1 MTNKEYA
8 ADWEALKATDPE
20 VAEALVNELE
30 RERTNLRLIASE
42 NYASPAVLA
51 ALGSTMTDKY
61 AEGYPGRRY
70 YGGCEFVDVTERLA
84 IDRAK
89 ALFGADHANVQPHS
103 GASANL
109 AVFGAFLEP
118 HSDDKVLGM
127 VLAHGGHLTHGSP
140 VNVSGK
146 WFNFVGYEVDRETE
160 QLDMDRIRDLA
171 KAERPKIILAGYTAY
186 PRTIDFAAFREI
198 ADEVG
203 ALLWVDASHFIG
215 LVAGDAYPSPVPY
228 ADVVTFTTH
237 KALRGPRGAMIVCKE
252 EHAKAID
259 KAVFPMMQGGPLEH
273 CIAAKAVALKEACT
287 PEFKAYADRTVR
299 DARALAA
306 GLADEG
312 LRIVSGGTDSH
323 LILADTRPLDIDG
336 KTAEAVADEVGIA
349 LNKNQIPYDPNP
361 PSTPSGIR
369 VGTPGPRRSA
379 WTSPRCAR
387 SRASSATSLK
397 RPEDAGVKEKARA
410 QRARPDAAV
419 PALPVAGRRPAVR
432 GPVAAR
438 RPGPHTEP
446 SVSAYLLIFLASAGT
461 TFLVTPLVRRI
472 GGAHGGHRSARGP
485 EGPSRGDA
493 DDGWARDVCG
503 LPGRSRRLVPAAV
516 LLRHARRAARS
527 RSPRSSRARMMVG
540 LGLID
545 DRRGTSALAKF
556 TAQIFIAGVLY
567 LIGCVADLF
576 LAPRSLQVV
585 SLTSDLAV
593 LLTILWVVVIVNAV
607 NLVDGLDGLAAGM
620 VAIAAGMFFIYMVRT
635 PSPFGDASAAAL
647 LSVHHRRDLRGL
659 PPVELLPGEDLH
671 GGLRLD
677 AAGHAAWRS
686 STISGVGPQP
696 GPAVG
701 RGSGGHRDPAP
712 GARCWCCASRSS
724 TWCSRSR
731 VAPGRAAGSGRPTRS
746 TSTTA

>member
-1 MTNKEYA
+1 MRIAMGSDHAGFPLKEDLKAFLGEQGHEVVDCGTDSTEPVDYPAFCAAAATMVADGRADRGIVVGGSGQGEQIAANKVHGVRAALCHDLFLAQLSREHNDANVLSMGARVIAPAYAREIDPGMAGHRVPGWTAHPETGADRRDRARGATEMTNKEYA

-171 KAERPKIILAGYTAY
+171 KAERPKIILSGYTAY

-215 LVAGDAYPSPVPY
+215 LVAGGAYPSPVPY

-273 CIAAKAVALKEACT
+273 CIAAKAVALKEAST

-306 GLADEG
+306 GLTDEG

-369 VGTPGPRRSA
+369 VGTPGPSTLGMDEPEMREIAEHPGRRS
-379 WTSPRCAR
+379 
-387 SRASSATSLK
+387 
-397 RPEDAGVKEKARA
+397 
-410 QRARPDAAV
+410 
-419 PALPVAGRRPAVR
+419 
-432 GPVAAR
+432 
-438 RPGPHTEP
+438 
-446 SVSAYLLIFLASAGT
+446 
-461 TFLVTPLVRRI
+461 
-472 GGAHGGHRSARGP
+472 
-485 EGPSRGDA
+485 
-493 DDGWARDVCG
+493 
-503 LPGRSRRLVPAAV
+503 
-516 LLRHARRAARS
+516 
-527 RSPRSSRARMMVG
+527 
-540 LGLID
+540 
-545 DRRGTSALAKF
+545 
-556 TAQIFIAGVLY
+556 
-567 LIGCVADLF
+567 
-576 LAPRSLQVV
+576 
-585 SLTSDLAV
+585 
-593 LLTILWVVVIVNAV
+593 
-607 NLVDGLDGLAAGM
+607 
-620 VAIAAGMFFIYMVRT
+620 
-635 PSPFGDASAAAL
+635 
-647 LSVHHRRDLRGL
+647 
-659 PPVELLPGEDLH
+659 
-671 GGLRLD
+671 
-677 AAGHAAWRS
+677 
-686 STISGVGPQP
+686 
-696 GPAVG
+696 
-701 RGSGGHRDPAP
+701 
-712 GARCWCCASRSS
+712 
-724 TWCSRSR
+724 
-731 VAPGRAAGSGRPTRS
+731 
-746 TSTTA
+746 